1 MNTVKIYEHL
11 LRIWFGFQC
20 KIFKCEMEL
29 VIIIA
34 FAELAQGT
42 HATLEIALRDNK
54 TGFPYW
60 DNKTLGR
67 CCIMLDK

>member
-1 MNTVKIYEHL
+1 
-11 LRIWFGFQC
+11 
-20 KIFKCEMEL
+20 MEL

-34 FAELAQGT
+34 FAKLAQGT
-42 HATLEIALRDNK
+42 HATLEAALRDNK
-54 TGFPYW
+54 TGFSYR